1 MKSRGRQL
9 SENVPDDDA
18 SERSTRAG
26 EAERAAK
33 RRASDAVGESEGRRP
48 SDEDVPQAFAA
59 ALDALMRQ
67 VRKDTS
73 VLAAILCGSLSHDTV
88 WARSDIDLVLVTV
101 DDKKTGPGDIPLYA
115 DGVNV
120 HAVLVPRAGFRR
132 LVDGSIQG
140 SFMHSFL
147 AKGRLI
153 YTHDP
158 TIEDLFARL
167 ASRGARDTAV
177 QMLHAA
183 TSVLPPLY
191 KARKWLETRGDFAYT
206 ALWTLYAAVPVA
218 RMEVI
223 AAGLLPDR
231 EVIPQAL
238 QLNPAL
244 FDAIYTS
251 LLRDGTQRAPV
262 EKALVTIEDYMA
274 AHAPR
279 VFAPVLEYLREQG
292 DVRSS
297 RDIEDHFKKN
307 FDVPGVTIVCEY
319 LADLDIIGKASTA
332 VQLTKRSP
340 VSVEELAFFYSEPI
354 DG

>member
-1 MKSRGRQL
+1 
-9 SENVPDDDA
+9 
-18 SERSTRAG
+18 
-26 EAERAAK
+26 
-33 RRASDAVGESEGRRP
+33 
-48 SDEDVPQAFAA
+48 
-59 ALDALMRQ
+59 
-67 VRKDTS
+67 
-73 VLAAILCGSLSHDTV
+73 V
-88 WARSDIDLVLVTV
+88 WARSDIDLVLVTI
-101 DDKKTGPGDIPLYA
+101 DDKKTAAGDLPLYA

-120 HAVLVPRAGFRR
+120 HAMLLPRAAFRR
-132 LVDGSIQG
+132 LVEASTQG
-140 SFMHSFL
+140 SFMHAFL
-147 AKGRLI
+147 AKGRLL

-158 TIEDLFARL
+158 TIADLLAGLRAR
-167 ASRGARDTAV
+167 GGRDTAV

-191 KARKWLETRGDFAYT
+191 KARKWLETRGDIAYT

-244 FDAIYTS
+244 FDTIYTS
-251 LLRDGTQRAPV
+251 LLRDGTRKGPV

-274 AHAPR
+274 QRAPK
-279 VFAPVLEYLREQG
+279 VFAPVLDYLREQG

-297 RDIEDHFKKN
+297 RDVEDHFKKN

-319 LADLDIIGKASTA
+319 LADLDMIGKASTA
-332 VQLTKRSP
+332 VQLTKRS
-340 VSVEELAFFYSEPI
+340 SVTIEELAFFYAEPI